1 MPSLRSRSG
10 QAQGWSPA
18 QLLKIVRT
26 FPVRTILHSL
36 RHPLRRWYY
45 DNWCA
50 APPAGRRPLL
60 RRLSRPPANPRC
72 AARDREPL
80 GDIVACHTGGAVPRN
95 CVDLVAANGVLRLEI
110 LSAGLIRLRLH
121 RGGPDGLPP
130 LFSYALDPQAE
141 WTAAS
146 FDLDDGPQVVTI
158 HTASLVCTVQKSP
171 CRLAFHDSAGHLL
184 SDDSAGLGFQGTG
197 AFCTRRLAEGDPVYG
212 LGEKAFDLNLRGR
225 SLEMWNTD
233 PGSYPPGR
241 DPVYQSIPFL
251 VSLHDGQAY
260 GLFFDNPGR
269 ARFDLGHTR
278 TDLLSYEASTGEL
291 CAYFFGGPGIADV
304 LAGYTHLT
312 GRMALPPRW
321 ALGYHQSRWSY
332 SPEGQVR
339 ALAAEFR
346 RRRIPCDAIHLD
358 IDYMDGFRVFTWSP
372 DRFPDPPRLLAG
384 LHEQGFHAIAII
396 DPGVKVDRGYAVH
409 DEGLARGF
417 FCKLPNGRS
426 FASAQDKPFASAQD
440 KPFCG
445 PVWPG
450 DCYFPDFT
458 DPQVRA
464 WWGELYRPLLDAGLD
479 GFWNDMNEPAIF
491 LGQTM
496 PPYLVHDYDGRG
508 ACHGD
513 IHNVYGLQMARAS
526 AEGLRRLRPNGRVPL
541 ITRSAYAGVQRH
553 ALAWTGDNW
562 STWAHLRLGVSM
574 CLNLGLSGV
583 AFCGPDTGGFAG
595 DCDGEL
601 LARWTQA
608 GALTPF
614 FRNHSSTGTRP
625 QEPWAFG
632 EPYESI
638 CRRWIELRYE
648 LLPYI
653 YTAAWQAAQTGTP
666 MMRPLALAFPADRR
680 TYSLDD
686 QFLFGDALLAAPV
699 GHPGQTQRWVYLPG
713 GAWYD
718 FWTGQACSG
727 DLEVDAP
734 LERMPVFVRAGSV
747 LPMAPVVQHTGEW
760 PPAALHLHIYPGDGE
775 SWLYEDDGHSL
786 AYQAGEFR
794 LTRFSCEM
802 QRPAPEQPPAP
813 WLAVRRQVQGD
824 LNPGYSRFEIHIHA
838 WPAAPRQVL
847 VDSRPADAAFDAERN
862 TVRLTAGDWTRL
874 EVW

>member
-1 MPSLRSRSG
+1 MPS
-10 QAQGWSPA
+10 QGWSPG

-26 FPVRTILHSL
+26 FPVRTIVDSL
-36 RHPLRRWYY
+36 LHPLRRWYY

-50 APPAGRRPLL
+50 APAAGRRPML
-60 RRLSRPPANPRC
+60 RRPFGR
-72 AARDREPL
+72 ARDREPL
-80 GDIVACHTGGAVPRN
+80 GDIVACRTGGAIPPN
-95 CVDLVAANGVLRLEI
+95 CVDLEAANGVLRLEV
-110 LSAGLIRLRLH
+110 LAAGLIRLRL
-121 RGGPDGLPP
+121 RRAGPDGFPP
-130 LFSYALDPQAE
+130 LFSYALDPDAK
-141 WTAAS
+141 WPPVP

-158 HTASLVCTVQKSP
+158 RTADLVCAVQRSP
-171 CRLAFHDSAGHLL
+171 CRLAFYDAGGRLL
-184 SDDSAGLGFQGTG
+184 SDDGAGLGFLDLG
-197 AFCTRRLAEGDPVYG
+197 AFCTRRLAEGEPVYG

-241 DPVYQSIPFL
+241 DPLYHSIPFL
-251 VSLHDGQAY
+251 VSLHNGQAY

-269 ARFDLGHTR
+269 AHLDLGR
-278 TDLLSYEASTGEL
+278 SRSDLLSYRAGAGEL
-291 CAYFFGGPGIADV
+291 CAYFFGGPGISDV
-304 LAGYTHLT
+304 LASYTRLT
-312 GRMALPPRW
+312 GRMPLPPRW

-332 SPEGQVR
+332 SPEEQVR
-339 ALAAEFR
+339 SLAAEFR

-358 IDYMDGFRVFTWSP
+358 IDYMDGFRIFTWDP
-372 DRFPDPPRLLAG
+372 GRFPDPPRLLAD
-384 LHEQGFHAIAII
+384 LHEQGFRAIAII
-396 DPGVKVDRGYAVH
+396 DPGVKVDPGYAVH
-409 DEGLARGF
+409 DQGLARGF
-417 FCKLPNGRS
+417 FCKLPDGR
-426 FASAQDKPFASAQD
+426 PFR
-440 KPFCG
+440 G

-496 PPYLVHDYDGRG
+496 PPHLVHDYDGHG
-508 ACHGD
+508 ACHGEV
-513 IHNVYGLQMARAS
+513 HNAYGLQMARAS
-526 AEGLRRLRPNGRVPL
+526 AEGLRRLRPNERVPL

-601 LARWTQA
+601 LARWTQV

-614 FRNHSSTGTRP
+614 FRNHSAAGARP

-648 LLPYI
+648 LLPYA
-653 YTAAWQAAQTGTP
+653 YTAAWQAAQAGLP
-666 MMRPLALAFPADRR
+666 MMRPLALAFPTDRR
-680 TYSLDD
+680 TYNLDD

-699 GHPGQTQRWVYLPG
+699 GYPGQTRRRVYLPE

-718 FWTGQACSG
+718 FWTGTGCGG
-727 DLEVDAP
+727 DMEVDAP
-734 LERMPVFVRAGSV
+734 LERMPIFVRAGSV
-747 LPMAPVVQHTGEW
+747 VPMAPVVQHTGEW
-760 PPAALHLHIYPGDGE
+760 PPPALHLHIYPGDGE
-775 SWLYEDDGHSL
+775 SRLYEDDGHTL

-794 LTRFSCEM
+794 STRFTCQLKPASRRSSAPRLTV
-802 QRPAPEQPPAP
+802 QR
-813 WLAVRRQVQGD
+813 AVEGSLD
-824 LNPGYSRFEIHIHA
+824 PGYGRFDIHLHGL
-838 WPAAPRQVL
+838 PAAPRRAL
-847 VDSRPADAAFDAERN
+847 VDGQPVDMTVDAEHN

-874 EVW
+874 EVR

>member
-1 MPSLRSRSG
+1 MP
-10 QAQGWSPA
+10 AQGWSPA
-18 QLLKIVRT
+18 QLLKIVRA
-26 FPVRTILHSL
+26 FPVRTIFDSL

-50 APPAGRRPLL
+50 APRAGGQPVSQR
-60 RRLSRPPANPRC
+60 SARPPA
-72 AARDREPL
+72 DQPL
-80 GDIVACHTGGAVPRN
+80 GDIIACHTGSPVPPG
-95 CVDLVAANGVLRLEI
+95 CVDLVASNGVLRLQV
-110 LSAGLIRLRLH
+110 LAPDLIRLRLH
-121 RGGPDGLPP
+121 RGGPDGLAPP
-130 LFSYALDPQAE
+130 FSYALAPQTE
-141 WTAAS
+141 WTAVP
-146 FDLDDGPQVVTI
+146 FDLDDGPQVVMI
-158 HTASLVCTVQKSP
+158 RTAGLVCKVSRSP
-171 CRLAFHDSAGHLL
+171 CRLAFYDSAGRLL
-184 SDDSAGLGFQGTG
+184 SDDIAGLGFRGAG

-225 SLEMWNTD
+225 LVEMWNTD

-241 DPVYQSIPFL
+241 DPIYQSIPFL

-269 ARFDLGHTR
+269 ARFDLGRTR
-278 TDLLSYEASTGEL
+278 SDLLRYEAGTGEM
-291 CAYFFGGPGIADV
+291 CAYFFGGPSIPQV
-304 LAGYTHLT
+304 LAGYTQLT
-312 GRMALPPRW
+312 GRMALPPCW
-321 ALGYHQSRWSY
+321 ALGYHSSRWSY

-339 ALAAEFR
+339 ALAAELR
-346 RRRIPCDAIHLD
+346 SRRIPCDAIHLD
-358 IDYMDGFRVFTWSP
+358 IDYMDGFRIFTWSP
-372 DRFPDPPRLLAG
+372 KRFPDPPRLLAD

-396 DPGVKVDRGYAVH
+396 DPGVKVDPGYAVH

-417 FCKLPNGRS
+417 FCKLPDGR
-426 FASAQDKPFASAQD
+426 PFR
-440 KPFCG
+440 G

-458 DPQVRA
+458 NPQVRA

-508 ACHGD
+508 ACHDD
-513 IHNVYGLQMARAS
+513 IHNTYGLQMARAS
-526 AEGLRRLRPNGRVPL
+526 ADGLRSMRPGERVPL
-541 ITRSAYAGVQRH
+541 ITRAAYAGVQRH
-553 ALAWTGDNW
+553 ALVWTGDNC

-601 LARWTQA
+601 LARWTQV

-614 FRNHSSTGTRP
+614 FRNHSASGTRP

-653 YTAAWQAAQTGTP
+653 YTTAWQAAQTGMP
-666 MMRPLALAFPADRR
+666 MMRPLALAFPTDRR

-699 GHPGQTQRWVYLPG
+699 GYPGQTRRRVYLPEG
-713 GAWYD
+713 VWYGLRTGAE
-718 FWTGQACSG
+718 CSG

-734 LERMPVFVRAGSV
+734 LDWMPIFVRAGSV

-760 PPAALHLHIYPGDGE
+760 PPSALCLHIYPGDGE

-786 AYQAGEFR
+786 AFQSGEFR
-794 LTRFSCEM
+794 LTHLTCEL
-802 QRPAPEQPPAP
+802 QWPASPR
-813 WLAVRRQVQGD
+813 LTVLRQLQGSFD
-824 LNPGYSRFEIHIHA
+824 PGYSNFEIHVHA

-847 VDSRPADAAFDAERN
+847 LDGRPADTTFNAEHN
-862 TVRLTAGDWTRL
+862 TVRLTVGDWTRL